1 MKRAQ
6 FLMIIFGL
14 CLMQDSF
21 ASDNARI
28 GVYWDLSRD
37 VGATNNQISFSQGS
51 NNVWHFLRAPASA
64 LHQPTVYQFID
75 RYSLS
80 NETGC
85 FAGNNVGCYRTVG
98 EGPGVMFNFQ
108 STPNSGATIILPG
121 RTLALQPGNNGAL
134 SIIGWKCPLSI
145 HVRIQGSF
153 EIVETCFVDGVRW
166 YVDKNSQNLVS
177 GKIPA
182 LGLGPRPFHINSIVV
197 RKDEVLYFIVDNGG
211 GSGSGTCDT
220 TALRLTISG
229 WPARSVG
236 E

>member
-64 LHQPTVYQFID
+64 LRQPTVYQFID

-85 FAGNNVGCYRTVG
+85 FAGSNVGCYRNVG
-98 EGPGVMFNFQ
+98 EGPGVLFNFQ
-108 STPNSGATIILPG
+108 GTPNSGTTIILPA
-121 RTLALQPGNNGAL
+121 RTLAAAPGDGL
-134 SIIGWKCPLSI
+134 SIIGWKSPWSI

-166 YVDKNSQNLVS
+166 YVDKNSRNLLS

-182 LGLGPRPFHINSIVV
+182 LGLGPRPFHVSDLAVK
-197 RKDEVLYFIVDNGG
+197 KDEVLYFIVDNGG
-211 GSGSGTCDT
+211 RGNGNCDT

-229 WPARSVG
+229 WPARTVG
-236 E
+236 D